1 MLTSISIPKDV
12 SLVVLDLDG
21 TLYRK
26 PRMAW
31 YMIRSQWRHLP
42 SLAAERRYRRLLR
55 RRLALDTAN
64 TPAKTVTREFSDKW
78 YNESYLPAMVRVI
91 ARHYKAEP
99 WVQPLLDDCH
109 TRGVKVALLSD
120 YEAAVDKLRVLRLN
134 PDDFDCILSTGDLGT
149 MDKNGH
155 IFIRGRSKNMLLG
168 ANGQNIYPEEI
179 EDKLNSM
186 AMVSE
191 SLVVQRD
198 NRLIALVY
206 PDSDEIVNFNAED
219 LADIMEQNRQQ
230 LNEMLPAYSRIT
242 AIELQEQEFA
252 KTPKKSIKRYLYN

>member
-42 SLAAERRYRRLLR
+42 SLAAERRYRRLL
-55 RRLALDTAN
+55 
-64 TPAKTVTREFSDKW
+64 P
-78 YNESYLPAMVRVI
+78 
-91 ARHYKAEP
+91 EP

-149 MDKNGH
+149 IKPDPSLGD
-155 IFIRGRSKNMLLG
+155 MLLRHLYPAGDMPDPFPWQHALFIGDRQDTDGMLAHALG
-168 ANGQNIYPEEI
+168 AQF
-179 EDKLNSM
+179 
-186 AMVSE
+186 
-191 SLVVQRD
+191 VQ
-198 NRLIALVY
+198 V
-206 PDSDEIVNFNAED
+206 
-219 LADIMEQNRQQ
+219 
-230 LNEMLPAYSRIT
+230 
-242 AIELQEQEFA
+242 
-252 KTPKKSIKRYLYN
+252 

>member
-149 MDKNGH
+149 IKPDPGL
-155 IFIRGRSKNMLLG
+155 GDMLLRHLYPAGDMPDPFPWQHALFIGDRQDTDGMLAHALG
-168 ANGQNIYPEEI
+168 AQF
-179 EDKLNSM
+179 M
-186 AMVSE
+186 QV
-191 SLVVQRD
+191 
-198 NRLIALVY
+198 
-206 PDSDEIVNFNAED
+206 
-219 LADIMEQNRQQ
+219 
-230 LNEMLPAYSRIT
+230 
-242 AIELQEQEFA
+242 
-252 KTPKKSIKRYLYN
+252 

>member
-55 RRLALDTAN
+55 RCLALNTAN

-149 MDKNGH
+149 IKPDPSLGD
-155 IFIRGRSKNMLLG
+155 MLLRHLYPAGDMPDPFPWQHALFIGDRQDTDGMLAHALG
-168 ANGQNIYPEEI
+168 AQF
-179 EDKLNSM
+179 M
-186 AMVSE
+186 QV
-191 SLVVQRD
+191 
-198 NRLIALVY
+198 
-206 PDSDEIVNFNAED
+206 
-219 LADIMEQNRQQ
+219 
-230 LNEMLPAYSRIT
+230 
-242 AIELQEQEFA
+242 
-252 KTPKKSIKRYLYN
+252 

>member
-42 SLAAERRYRRLLR
+42 SLAAERRYRRLLQ
-55 RRLALDTAN
+55 RRLALNTAN
-64 TPAKTVTREFSDKW
+64 TSAKTVTREFSDKW

-134 PDDFDCILSTGDLGT
+134 PDDFDARCKFS
-149 MDKNGH
+149 H
-155 IFIRGRSKNMLLG
+155 
-168 ANGQNIYPEEI
+168 
-179 EDKLNSM
+179 
-186 AMVSE
+186 
-191 SLVVQRD
+191 
-198 NRLIALVY
+198 
-206 PDSDEIVNFNAED
+206 
-219 LADIMEQNRQQ
+219 
-230 LNEMLPAYSRIT
+230 
-242 AIELQEQEFA
+242 
-252 KTPKKSIKRYLYN
+252 

>member
-42 SLAAERRYRRLLR
+42 SLAAERRYRRLLH
-55 RRLALDTAN
+55 
-64 TPAKTVTREFSDKW
+64 KW

-109 TRGVKVALLSD
+109 TRGIKVALLSD

-134 PDDFDCILSTGDLGT
+134 PDDFDCILSTGNLGT
-149 MDKNGH
+149 IKPDPSLGD
-155 IFIRGRSKNMLLG
+155 MLLRHLYPAGDMPDPFPWQYALFIGDRQDTDGMLAHALG
-168 ANGQNIYPEEI
+168 AQF
-179 EDKLNSM
+179 M
-186 AMVSE
+186 QV
-191 SLVVQRD
+191 
-198 NRLIALVY
+198 
-206 PDSDEIVNFNAED
+206 
-219 LADIMEQNRQQ
+219 
-230 LNEMLPAYSRIT
+230 
-242 AIELQEQEFA
+242 
-252 KTPKKSIKRYLYN
+252 

>member
-55 RRLALDTAN
+55 RRLALNTAN
-64 TPAKTVTREFSDKW
+64 TPAMTVTREFSDKW

-109 TRGVKVALLSD
+109 TRGIKVALLSD

-149 MDKNGH
+149 IKPDPGL
-155 IFIRGRSKNMLLG
+155 GDMLLRHLYPAGDMPDPFPWQHALFIGDRQDTDGMLAHALG
-168 ANGQNIYPEEI
+168 AQF
-179 EDKLNSM
+179 M
-186 AMVSE
+186 QV
-191 SLVVQRD
+191 
-198 NRLIALVY
+198 
-206 PDSDEIVNFNAED
+206 
-219 LADIMEQNRQQ
+219 
-230 LNEMLPAYSRIT
+230 
-242 AIELQEQEFA
+242 
-252 KTPKKSIKRYLYN
+252 

>member
-109 TRGVKVALLSD
+109 TRGIKVALLSD

-149 MDKNGH
+149 IKPDPGL
-155 IFIRGRSKNMLLG
+155 GDMLLRHLYPAGDMPDPFPWQHALFIGDRQDTDGMLAHALG
-168 ANGQNIYPEEI
+168 AQF
-179 EDKLNSM
+179 M
-186 AMVSE
+186 QV
-191 SLVVQRD
+191 
-198 NRLIALVY
+198 
-206 PDSDEIVNFNAED
+206 
-219 LADIMEQNRQQ
+219 
-230 LNEMLPAYSRIT
+230 
-242 AIELQEQEFA
+242 
-252 KTPKKSIKRYLYN
+252 

>member
-1 MLTSISIPKDV
+1 M
-12 SLVVLDLDG
+12 LDLAR

-55 RRLALDTAN
+55 RRLALNTAN
-64 TPAKTVTREFSDKW
+64 TSAKTVTREFSDKW

-149 MDKNGH
+149 IKPDPSLGD
-155 IFIRGRSKNMLLG
+155 MLLRHLYPADDMPDPFPWQHALFIGDRQDTDGMLAHALG
-168 ANGQNIYPEEI
+168 AQF
-179 EDKLNSM
+179 M
-186 AMVSE
+186 QV
-191 SLVVQRD
+191 
-198 NRLIALVY
+198 
-206 PDSDEIVNFNAED
+206 
-219 LADIMEQNRQQ
+219 
-230 LNEMLPAYSRIT
+230 
-242 AIELQEQEFA
+242 
-252 KTPKKSIKRYLYN
+252 

>member
-26 PRMAW
+26 PRMTW

-55 RRLALDTAN
+55 RRLALNTAN

-149 MDKNGH
+149 IKPDPGL
-155 IFIRGRSKNMLLG
+155 GDMLLRHLYPAGDMPDPFPWQHALFIGDRQDTDGMLAHALG
-168 ANGQNIYPEEI
+168 AQF
-179 EDKLNSM
+179 M
-186 AMVSE
+186 QV
-191 SLVVQRD
+191 
-198 NRLIALVY
+198 
-206 PDSDEIVNFNAED
+206 
-219 LADIMEQNRQQ
+219 
-230 LNEMLPAYSRIT
+230 
-242 AIELQEQEFA
+242 
-252 KTPKKSIKRYLYN
+252 

>member
-55 RRLALDTAN
+55 RRLTLDTAN

-109 TRGVKVALLSD
+109 TRGIKVALLSD

-149 MDKNGH
+149 IKPDPGL
-155 IFIRGRSKNMLLG
+155 GDMLLRHLYPAGDMPDPFPWQHALFIGDRQDTDGMLAHALG
-168 ANGQNIYPEEI
+168 AQF
-179 EDKLNSM
+179 M
-186 AMVSE
+186 QV
-191 SLVVQRD
+191 
-198 NRLIALVY
+198 
-206 PDSDEIVNFNAED
+206 
-219 LADIMEQNRQQ
+219 
-230 LNEMLPAYSRIT
+230 
-242 AIELQEQEFA
+242 
-252 KTPKKSIKRYLYN
+252 

>member
-1 MLTSISIPKDV
+1 MLTSISIPKNV

-64 TPAKTVTREFSDKW
+64 TPAKTVTR
-78 YNESYLPAMVRVI
+78 
-91 ARHYKAEP
+91 
-99 WVQPLLDDCH
+99 DDCH

-149 MDKNGH
+149 IKPDPSLGD
-155 IFIRGRSKNMLLG
+155 MLLRHLYPAGDMPDPFPWQHALFIGDRQDTDGMLAHALG
-168 ANGQNIYPEEI
+168 AQF
-179 EDKLNSM
+179 M
-186 AMVSE
+186 QV
-191 SLVVQRD
+191 
-198 NRLIALVY
+198 
-206 PDSDEIVNFNAED
+206 
-219 LADIMEQNRQQ
+219 
-230 LNEMLPAYSRIT
+230 
-242 AIELQEQEFA
+242 
-252 KTPKKSIKRYLYN
+252 